1 MVDPLVFLSAHSLL
15 NLESIAA
22 LGFVVAILA
31 RSNGD
36 GAAVE
41 GAGPRRRHWPAYVGL
56 CAAIL
61 FFYWRV
67 LDAPFLY
74 DDYTHITDARH
85 ADWRS
90 IMAAFGPVENPPG
103 LFYRPFG
110 FLVYWMNYWIAGA
123 DPRLWHAANIAFHA
137 ADACLVYSLCRALR
151 LGSTGSW
158 GAALMCAFSGS
169 AVESVAWIDARFDP
183 MATSLVLAS
192 LLCVCRFLDSGRA
205 VWLGA
210 ACVAGVAGFAT
221 KESAFCL
228 PLLVGCLWFFRRGEQ
243 VRLSVAFLCVGA
255 VTAIMFAYR
264 WWALGGIG
272 GYRGPAGDS
281 NIESF
286 SVVRM
291 LNAVFVRDWT
301 ILFFPVNWSGG
312 VGWVLAV
319 LLCLTPVVLAIC
331 VWRAR
336 VSRRVIAGC
345 IAMTICAAL
354 PVQHLLLIGVDLAN
368 TRYLY
373 LLSAGWAVLWGAVF
387 AGLRWR
393 WFAIG
398 WMVALHMAMAQ
409 HNLAFWLRV
418 PEEAR
423 TVCTEFGR
431 TVLARQGTAVVGGLP
446 QRKDGVV
453 FLANGFPECVEMN
466 GHVPA
471 GRVTVY
477 GIPNFVW
484 NGVTGRV
491 EPVTK

>member
-1 MVDPLVFLSAHSLL
+1 MVDPLRLLSAHSLL

-22 LGFVVAILA
+22 LGFVVAMLI
-31 RSNGD
+31 RSSADGSDVERD
-36 GAAVE
+36 GA
-41 GAGPRRRHWPAYVGL
+41 RRRNWPVFVGL

-61 FFYWRV
+61 FCYWRV
-67 LDAPFLY
+67 LGAPFLY

-110 FLVYWMNYWIAGA
+110 FLVYWINYCIAGA
-123 DPRLWHAANIAFHA
+123 DPRLWHLASVAFHA
-137 ADACLVYSLCRALR
+137 LNACLVYSLGRVLR
-151 LGSTGSW
+151 LGAAGSL
-158 GAALMCAFSGS
+158 GAALLFAFSGS

-183 MATSLVLAS
+183 MAASLVLSS
-192 LLCVCRFLDSGRA
+192 LLCVCRFLDSRRA
-205 VWLGA
+205 VWLGL
-210 ACVAGVAGFAT
+210 ACFTGVAGFAT

-228 PLLVGCLWFFRRGEQ
+228 PLLVGCLWFFRRLEQ
-243 VRLSVAFLCVGA
+243 ARLLVAFASVGA
-255 VTAIMFAYR
+255 VTVIAFTYR

-272 GYRGPAGDS
+272 GYRGPAGDA

-291 LNAVFVRDWT
+291 LNAVLVRDWT

-336 VSRRVIAGC
+336 VSRRVIVGSV
-345 IAMTICAAL
+345 AMTVFAAF

-368 TRYLY
+368 TRYVY

-387 AGLRWR
+387 AGIRWR

-398 WMVALHMAMAQ
+398 WMVALHLVIAQ

-423 TVCTEFGR
+423 AVCAEFGR
-431 TVLARQGTAVVGGLP
+431 TVLLTQGAAVVGGLP

-477 GIPNFVW
+477 GTPNFVW
-484 NGVTGRV
+484 NAATGRV
-491 EPVTK
+491 EPVAK